1 MEQSSSSSP
10 TVSLASTSAGVT
22 DERPEL
28 RHGAY
33 IEKSGYLGKKGSVFR
48 NNPLFPSHRKIRFL
62 VIRGSNLQSF
72 RKDDDQLPEWDL
84 PLQNAQVTGR
94 PDKREIEIRAWETVE
109 EFVADDM
116 DQYNDWYSALKAASV
131 KSIKDYY
138 AFVRTLG
145 EGHFGMVLLAKD
157 RRTREKFAVKV
168 IKKQHTEM
176 RSMTLIQR
184 ELAILRLVNHPN
196 IVRLYDLFDTEDK
209 LYFVLEYMPG
219 GALYQVLSS
228 DEDHFSEKRA
238 SFIIKDILHGL
249 VYLHAKGIVHR
260 DVKPEN
266 ILTTAPRWPFHSKLA
281 DFGLS
286 NFLGNAD
293 ALVSKVGTPYFCARE
308 VVTNESYGSK
318 ADLWSLGVVAYEMLS
333 GRKPFEGSH
342 TKSVL
347 YAILDGRWGFSSPE
361 WDHISNEAKHFISS
375 LICIDVNRR
384 LSAADALQHP
394 WILNGGCGQPIRK
407 PLANSHPQQK
417 HLDQHHHH
425 PHTRTDELMEE
436 DDDDHAHP
444 HS

>member
-1 MEQSSSSSP
+1 MDRESP
-10 TVSLASTSAGVT
+10 AASTASAATQSFQALG
-22 DERPEL
+22 DQRPEL

-33 IEKSGYLGKKGSVFR
+33 IEKDGFLSKKTHGFR
-48 NNPLFPSHRKIRFL
+48 NNPLFHNTRKTRYL
-62 VIRGSNLQSF
+62 VIRGSNLQCF
-72 RKDDDQLPEWDL
+72 RKEDDTDAEWEY
-84 PLQNAQVTGR
+84 PLQNAHVTGH
-94 PDKREIEIRAWETVE
+94 PDKREIQIRAWDNVE
-109 EFVADDM
+109 EFVADD
-116 DQYNDWYSALKAASV
+116 DHQYNDWYSALKFASE

-168 IKKQHTEM
+168 IKKQHAAEI

-184 ELAILRLVNHPN
+184 ELAILRLVSHPN

-209 LYFVLEYMPG
+209 LYFVLEYMHG
-219 GALYQVLSS
+219 GALYQVLST
-228 DEDHFSEKRA
+228 EETHFTEERA
-238 SFIIKDILHGL
+238 SLIIKDILHGL
-249 VYLHAKGIVHR
+249 IYLHAKGIVHR

-266 ILTTAPRWPFHSKLA
+266 ILTTAPRWPFQSKLA

-308 VVTNESYGSK
+308 VVTNETYGTK

-347 YAILDGRWGFSSPE
+347 YAILDGRWGFPAPE
-361 WDHISNEAKHFISS
+361 WNDISDEAKDFISS
-375 LICIDVNRR
+375 LICIDVTKR
-384 LSAADALQHP
+384 LSAEEALQHT
-394 WILNGGCGQPIRK
+394 WILNGGRQQPIFSRI
-407 PLANSHPQQK
+407 NSSGARAPIMSDEIMEKDIDEDMNPYQQ
-417 HLDQHHHH
+417 
-425 PHTRTDELMEE
+425 
-436 DDDDHAHP
+436 
-444 HS
+444 